1 MRIVTRGLG
10 PNQMIVARGYG
21 LSIAIVAF
29 WGEILDFVSHIATL
43 LDFNSVLDD

>member
-10 PNQMIVARGYG
+10 SSQMVVTRGYG
-21 LSIAIVAF
+21 TGLAAF
-29 WGEILDFVSHIATL
+29 WGEILDFVSRIATV